1 MRKIQGK
8 RVTRTSAEG
17 NEMIEELDNS
27 ISRDDDTSSSSS
39 SDNATANKD
48 GGEEKGDQTDVE
60 ISEMSEN

>member
-1 MRKIQGK
+1 
-8 RVTRTSAEG
+8 
-17 NEMIEELDNS
+17 MIEELDNS